1 MSIERNKQLAREFFA
16 CFTAG
21 DVAGALERMSDDAT
35 WWLPGKPGQLP
46 ILGVQTKE
54 QMARLFQVMMSQLE
68 NGLPMTVKNV
78 IAEGDEVALQAESYG
93 QLRNGRVYNQE
104 YHFAI
109 TFRDRKVSAVREYLD
124 TQHVFAT
131 WFQPLEPPV

>member
-1 MSIERNKQLAREFFA
+1 MSSERNKHLAREFFA

-21 DVAGALERMSDDAT
+21 DIAGALDRMTDDAT

-46 ILGVQTKE
+46 IIGEQTKE
-54 QMARLFQVMMSQLE
+54 QMARLFQAMTSQLE
-68 NGLPMTVKNV
+68 NGRLPMTVKSI
-78 IAEGDEVALQAESYG
+78 IAEGDQVALQAESHG

-104 YHFAI
+104 YHFAL
-109 TFRDRKVSAVREYLD
+109 TFRDDKVAAVREYLD

-131 WFQPLEPPV
+131 WFAP